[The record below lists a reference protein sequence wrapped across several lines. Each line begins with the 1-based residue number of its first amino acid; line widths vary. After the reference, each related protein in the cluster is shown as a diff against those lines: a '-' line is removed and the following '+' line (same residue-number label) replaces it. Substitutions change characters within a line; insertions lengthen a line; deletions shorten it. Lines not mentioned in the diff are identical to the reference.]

1 MTDERIDNI
10 ELLSRY
16 KNGEMRAKE
25 FLVQNN
31 MALVKSIAVRFSG
44 RSAVFEDLVG
54 IGTIGLLKA
63 IEGFDESLGFAFSTY
78 AFSLIS
84 GEIKRFLRDDGMIKI
99 SRKIKKN
106 AALVMAAK
114 EKYIGEHG
122 KEPKISELC
131 KICSLSAE
139 EITECI
145 DASRPVCSIS
155 APLRE
160 DESMTPEDT
169 ASDEDIF
176 SPLVDRLALNQTL
189 CELCDFDRQLIF
201 LRYYKSLTQIQTAK
215 ILGISQ
221 VSVSRN
227 EKRILSYLRQK
238 LVI

>member
-1 MTDERIDNI
+1 
-10 ELLSRY
+10 
-16 KNGEMRAKE
+16 MRS
-25 FLVQNN
+25 QCT
-31 MALVKSIAVRFSG
+31 VRFEDPFWVGFFELWDDTVYSVC
-44 RSAVFEDLVG
+44 RIVF
-54 IGTIGLLKA
+54 
-63 IEGFDESLGFAFSTY
+63 
-78 AFSLIS
+78 
-84 GEIKRFLRDDGMIKI
+84 
-99 SRKIKKN
+99 
-106 AALVMAAK
+106 
-114 EKYIGEHG
+114 G

-160 DESMTPEDT
+160 DESMSPEDT